1 MMRETV
7 RSAVLLTTLLA
18 AGCVAGPD
26 FKAPETPAVSQ
37 YVSRDE
43 NHETVL
49 DGGPGASAQ
58 TLHVGQQVQLD
69 WWRLFQSPDLDGV
82 VEQALNSNHTLDSA
96 KARLEQAR
104 ESVNSASSAFY
115 PEVSVGAAASRQKL
129 NAAGFGLGP
138 HAFPLPPNFNLF
150 EVGATAS
157 YSPDI
162 FGGARREVEQ
172 QEALAAFAV
181 EQVHAAYLTL
191 TGNAVSLSVESAAI
205 RAQIEALTQILD
217 IDRQN
222 VELVRKARDA
232 GAVPDSD
239 VIAAETQLA
248 SDETLRPALDQQM
261 SVVKHA
267 LAVLLGK
274 SPSEWSP
281 PEFELNRLRLPV
293 DLPLALPSDLVHRR
307 PNWTV

>member
-1 MMRETV
+1 MMRETL

-58 TLHVGQQVQLD
+58 TLQVGQQVQLD

-104 ESVNSASSAFY
+104 ESVNSASTAFY

-129 NAAGFGLGP
+129 NAAGFPAFLRAGLNTSSSGT
-138 HAFPLPPNFNLF
+138 
-150 EVGATAS
+150 TAS
-157 YSPDI
+157 VAI
-162 FGGARREVEQ
+162 MR
-172 QEALAAFAV
+172 
-181 EQVHAAYLTL
+181 
-191 TGNAVSLSVESAAI
+191 SL
-205 RAQIEALTQILD
+205 
-217 IDRQN
+217 
-222 VELVRKARDA
+222 
-232 GAVPDSD
+232 
-239 VIAAETQLA
+239 
-248 SDETLRPALDQQM
+248 
-261 SVVKHA
+261 
-267 LAVLLGK
+267 
-274 SPSEWSP
+274 
-281 PEFELNRLRLPV
+281 
-293 DLPLALPSDLVHRR
+293 
-307 PNWTV
+307 